1 MKKNTVLY
9 VLLAAAGVYLL
20 TSARPKRPGYSITVP
35 EPEKLSEREYYE
47 QLAKSRA
54 AADKAAQRQ
63 RALDTAR
70 KAVELARKL
79 AERKQKTKAI
89 GILY

>member
-20 TSARPKRPGYSITVP
+20 TSAKPKARGYTITVP
-35 EPEKLSEREYYE
+35 EPEKISESEYN
-47 QLAKSRA
+47 
-54 AADKAAQRQ
+54 KAVRRQ
-63 RALDTAR
+63 RALETAR

-79 AERKQKTKAI
+79 AEKKLRQKQL
-89 GILY
+89 GNFY

>member
-20 TSARPKRPGYSITVP
+20 TSARPRRGYSITVP

-79 AERKQKTKAI
+79 AERKQKTKSI

>member
-1 MKKNTVLY
+1 MKKNTVIY

-20 TSARPKRPGYSITVP
+20 TSARPKRRGYSITVP

-79 AERKQKTKAI
+79 AERKQKTKSI